1 MANRFS
7 VDCHL
12 SLQPSSDVMGQPNRQ
27 RGKEEQQMIER
38 VAALSAPWP
47 SVSSGVDGFGHMTFR
62 AGKKSFVIIGA
73 GEHGDGSMAIKSDPV
88 NQDALVRTGRFK
100 RTPYI
105 GQHGWVSVESGR
117 KLDWSELEPLIAD
130 AYESVAPKKKVG
142 RKNSGA
148 QAKPVVSK
156 KTATKKTAVKKTGVK
171 KAASKKSPARKRSS
185 PRNKSK

>member
-1 MANRFS
+1 
-7 VDCHL
+7 
-12 SLQPSSDVMGQPNRQ
+12 MGQPNRQ

-38 VAALSAPWP
+38 VAALSASWP

-62 AGKKSFVIIGA
+62 AGKKSFVIIGE
-73 GEHGDGSMAIKSDPV
+73 GETGGGSMAIKSDPV

-105 GQHGWVSVESGR
+105 GQHGWVSVESGK

-142 RKNSGA
+142 RADSAK
-148 QAKPVVSK
+148 QATPVAAK
-156 KTATKKTAVKKTGVK
+156 KTATKKTGATKTVQKKHGMKKTGVKKTGAK
-171 KAASKKSPARKRSS
+171 KAASKKSPVKKRSS
-185 PRNKSK
+185 ARKKSK